1 MTLILLLVCI
11 TEKQIADQPI
21 FLDGTQD
28 PYASDYLFI
37 GTLYGIY
44 TFDRQSERWSRIT
57 QASGLPDDKSTI
69 LALDEGILWVATPG
83 GLASADVKIHDWLT
97 YDLSGSISG
106 LAFDDEYVWVSA
118 DSGLRRYDKYVETWE
133 TVATMPIQDIARD
146 GGFIWCAS
154 DSGIFRFDRAYE
166 KFERAPGAPVAAYG
180 YILDTP
186 QRLWFFGPQALAALE
201 KETERWSIYRGFMLE
216 DIAHIGDSLFA
227 VAGSTVVLF
236 DPATDT
242 WTPYKDLAEISDITG
257 ISTSGNDLYLTTQRG
272 LLVYSLDEKTSAT
285 YTQAHGLTTLQL
297 NDAYPSNDYIFVTTI
312 EGIEYLNVRTDIWN
326 TEVFTA
332 AQPPGRR
339 LFFIDDAG
347 AHARLVPGT
356 DTRLQGRAYYARS
369 WIIADSTY
377 ESDYENVNLKLI
389 NKHEDGRLLSLYYD
403 DTDPDQLM
411 YGFGFRG
418 LERDVLYRTD
428 AGILNTEYYEFD
440 LVPSFSYLGAN
451 TKLRA
456 QDHSLDVQGG
466 YLKSRMHTDFFT
478 GTSLYKEFQRL
489 DTQYARY
496 VFYYIHDDPQPVS
509 ASWDTVFV
517 DDKNTLNNGIDTRRG
532 YTLAGII
539 GDYDI
544 LINGIDYYVDY
555 SRGVIQFL
563 GGRDST
569 DIIVLN
575 LGGSEIVIQSETVRD
590 HMLENV
596 YFLAPDM
603 LPHSLRI
610 SIIDTLDASYPL
622 GVFGLDEDNDDLI
635 DPAFIDYH
643 LGYLTFPALRP
654 FPDEVYETGLNIF
667 TMHVQCASRASI
679 YYLSHTPI
687 LKMSETVYVDG
698 ETATR
703 GSDYIVDY
711 TSGALIFLT
720 EGLVNDFS
728 EIEVQYS
735 SVDRDRDDIFYSVQP
750 NIAVGKNVT
759 VAPGFS
765 SLDEQNIAHIS
776 AKFTA
781 GGTADKNIQFI
792 PQAAYT
798 TDREWGQDYALLANY
813 HIVSLSAGYRGYSD
827 SFDVRDANLRK
838 WGMLRHQG
846 NVSARVE
853 PLRHLQCETSFR
865 KEIMTDSLNNE
876 LDAQYV
882 QGTIAYTNPGLPNGS
897 FGLGTHRLPDYEK
910 NILQAKMNYTL
921 QVLKTKVKLYTVAGH
936 VSVLPETGNTA
947 DEYEYIAGGS
957 LVLPIPINTTWYF
970 RKSDVYEQDT
980 LQSRTDELRGNVS
993 ADIVPGF
1000 YYTGS
1005 YNVEVES
1012 HILPSD
1018 QDLSLQHYF
1027 YNNLSIAPGRW
1038 FSPLSIVNIMCGNG
1052 RTFDQYVSALPL
1064 TYARPPFLFR
1074 PVTDGSVSSIN
1085 GTDSYYLTVQLN
1097 PVTDLVL
1104 WGKHT
1109 ISERKAASYAIPE
1122 PVAMQRNEIRI
1133 EFEPQSLGFFSLYW
1147 DRKQFRTYP
1156 EKTTDNLFG
1165 EWIRPWSARLR
1176 TRFTTNY
1183 YTTQDVYGQVSTS
1196 SNELRTNF
1204 QTLVRLGARSYV
1216 TFDIGGSR
1224 TENIMGDIQYT
1235 MMPGA
1240 GFDINLFTSIYVQ
1253 CAYEANILLDS
1264 ITTHLVNAKITGQ
1277 F

>member
-1 MTLILLLVCI
+1 MALILLLVCI

-21 FLDGTQD
+21 FLDGIQD
-28 PYASDYLFI
+28 PYAADYLFI
-37 GTLYGIY
+37 GTPYGIY

-57 QASGLPDDKSTI
+57 HANDLPDDKSTI
-69 LALDEGILWVATPG
+69 LGLDEGILWVATPG

-97 YDLSGSISG
+97 YDLVGSISG

-118 DSGLRRYDKYVETWE
+118 DSGLWRFDKYVETWE
-133 TVATMPIQDIARD
+133 TIATVPIQDITRE
-146 GGFIWCAS
+146 GGFVWCAS

-180 YILDTP
+180 YVLDTP
-186 QRLWFFGPQALAALE
+186 QRLWFFGPQAFAALE
-201 KETERWSIYRGFMLE
+201 KETERWSAYRGFTLE
-216 DIAHIGDSLFA
+216 DIAHTGDSLFA
-227 VAGSTVVLF
+227 VTDSTVVLF

-242 WTPYKDLAEISDITG
+242 WAPYKDLAEISDITG
-257 ISTSGNDLYLTTQRG
+257 ISIAGNDLYLTTEHG
-272 LLVYSLDEKTSAT
+272 LMVYSLDEKTGTT
-285 YTQAHGLTTLQL
+285 YTQAHGLHVEQL
-297 NDAYPSNDYIFVTTI
+297 IDAYPTNDYIFVASTAAL
-312 EGIEYLNVRTDIWN
+312 EYLNLRTNIWN

-332 AQPPGRR
+332 AQSPGRR
-339 LFFIDDAG
+339 IFSIDDAG

-356 DTRLQGRAYYARS
+356 DTRLQGRASYMRT
-369 WIIADSTY
+369 WIVADSVSV
-377 ESDYENVNLKLI
+377 SDYENVNLKLI
-389 NKHEDGRLLSLYYD
+389 NKHESGRLLSLYYD

-411 YGFGFRG
+411 YGFGYRG
-418 LERDVLYRTD
+418 HERDVLYRTNG
-428 AGILNTEYYEFD
+428 GILNTEYYEFD
-440 LVPSFSYLGAN
+440 LIPSFSYLGAN

-456 QDHSLDVQGG
+456 QNHSLDVQGG
-466 YLKSRMHTDFFT
+466 YLKSRVHTDFFT
-478 GTSLYKEFQRL
+478 GTSLHKEFLRQ
-489 DTQYARY
+489 DTEFAKY
-496 VFYYIHDDPQPVS
+496 FYYIYDGPQLVI

-517 DDKNTLNNGIDTRRG
+517 DDNNALNNSIDTRRG

-539 GDYDI
+539 GDFDI
-544 LINGIDYYVDY
+544 LINGIDYYIDY

-563 GGRDST
+563 HGRDST

-575 LGGSEIVIQSETVRD
+575 LGGSEIIIQSEAVSD

-610 SIIDTLDASYPL
+610 SFTDTAGMNYPL
-622 GVFGLDEDNDDLI
+622 SAFGLDEDSDNLV
-635 DPAFIDYH
+635 DPAYVDYH
-643 LGYLTFPALRP
+643 LGYLTFPAMRP
-654 FPDEVYETGLNIF
+654 FPDEVYETGLHIF
-667 TMHVQCASRASI
+667 TMHVQCASRSNI
-679 YYLSHTPI
+679 YYLSNTPV

-698 ETATR
+698 DAAAR

-711 TSGALIFLT
+711 TSGALVFLT

-750 NIAVGKNVT
+750 NIAFSKNVT

-765 SLDEQNIAHIS
+765 SVDEQNIAHIS
-776 AKFTA
+776 AKVTA
-781 GGTADKNIQFI
+781 GTTADKNIQFI

-798 TDREWGQDYALLANY
+798 TDHEWSQDYALLANY
-813 HIVSLSAGYRGYSD
+813 HLLSFSAAYRGLSD
-827 SFDVRDANLRK
+827 SFDVPGANLRK

-846 NVSARVE
+846 TVSARIE
-853 PLRHLQCETSFR
+853 PVRHVQCETSLR

-876 LDAQYV
+876 LNAQYI
-882 QGTIAYTNPGLPNGS
+882 QGSIAYTNPGLPNGS
-897 FGLGTHRLPDYEK
+897 FGLGTHRLPDQEK
-910 NILQAKMNYTL
+910 NTLQAKMNYTL
-921 QVLKTKVKLYTVAGH
+921 QVLRTKIKLYTVAGH
-936 VSVLPETGNTA
+936 VSVVPDTGNTA

-957 LVLPIPINTTWYF
+957 LVLPIPINSTWYF
-970 RKSDVYEQDT
+970 RKSNVYEHDT
-980 LQSRTDELRGNVS
+980 IKTRTDELRGNVS
-993 ADIVPGF
+993 VDIIPGF

-1005 YNVEVES
+1005 YNIEAES
-1012 HILPSD
+1012 YVLATE
-1018 QDLSLQHYF
+1018 QDLSLQHYL

-1038 FSPLSIVNIMCGNG
+1038 FRPLSIINIMCGSG

-1064 TYARPPFLFR
+1064 PYARPPLLFS

-1085 GTDSYYLTVQLN
+1085 GTDAYYLTVQLN
-1097 PVTDLVL
+1097 PVTGLVL

-1109 ISERKAASYAIPE
+1109 ISDRKAASYAIPE
-1122 PVAMQRNEIRI
+1122 PVATQRNEVRI
-1133 EFEPQSLGFFSLYW
+1133 EFEPLSLGFFSLYW

-1183 YTTQDVYGQVSTS
+1183 YTVKDAYGEVFTS

-1204 QTLVRLGARSYV
+1204 QTLVRFNARSYA

-1224 TENIMGDIQYT
+1224 KENIRGDIQYT
-1235 MMPGA
+1235 VIPGA
-1240 GFDINLFTSIYVQ
+1240 GFDINLLTSVYLQ
-1253 CAYEANILLDS
+1253 CAYEANVLLDS
-1264 ITTHLVNAKITGQ
+1264 LTTHTVTAKITGQ